1 MRPLAYSMP
10 SLSSQRAV
18 TDAFLGNQDALGIHP
33 VEDVAQAPALLA
45 NQILGR
51 HLEVVEEHLGGV
63 VVDHRLDRPDL
74 DPVAEVLAQIDEE
87 HREPVGAPL
96 DLADRGGPRQQQH
109 QVGVPGARSPHLLAR
124 LACRS
129 ADAKTG
135 CRATVP

>member
-74 DPVAEVLAQIDEE
+74 DPSSELLAQIHEK
-87 HREPVGAPL
+87 H
-96 DLADRGGPRQQQH
+96 
-109 QVGVPGARSPHLLAR
+109 
-124 LACRS
+124 
-129 ADAKTG
+129 
-135 CRATVP
+135 

>member
-1 MRPLAYSMP
+1 
-10 SLSSQRAV
+10 
-18 TDAFLGNQDALGIHP
+18 
-33 VEDVAQAPALLA
+33 
-45 NQILGR
+45 
-51 HLEVVEEHLGGV
+51 LEVVEEHLGGV

-74 DPVAEVLAQIDEE
+74 DTLPEVLAQIDKK
-87 HREPVGAPL
+87 HRKPIGAPL